1 MLLLSLI
8 GEQPIPNLLPLW
20 QSNEYTA
27 TRFAVTPQTAV
38 VAEQLSAAIRQ
49 DPQLAH
55 LEILD
60 PLVLEAYDIQTARA
74 RLAEALVD
82 HARQGRQMRLNLT
95 GGTKIMSLAM
105 LQAAFGSGLE
115 LLYVSTQTKQIIYL
129 ASDGTE
135 KRREEIN
142 VKIDVFQ
149 YLRPHGLEVSEHQSF
164 APGRKAEKKN
174 VKEGDPLEARVHVLA
189 YGSGMF
195 DDVKRNIFIRKHTDR
210 EPVDNELDLV
220 VTYNGRM
227 AVCSCKSGN
236 LTKED
241 IYEIASLS
249 RREAAGIYCG
259 KVIVSS
265 KKKLPVS
272 LRDRARAM
280 GVRLVYGKEI
290 DNVAE
295 HLRLSLR

>member
-195 DDVKRNIFIRKHTDR
+195 DDVKRNIFIRKHTGR